1 MKVILNLLVA
11 AVLVVGLAG
20 CATTSPRETSMGNGT
35 NKPVCLACNYEHAPF
50 AIGP

>member
-1 MKVILNLLVA
+1 MRAIVNLIIAAMLVA
-11 AVLVVGLAG
+11 GLVG
-20 CATTSPRETSMGNGT
+20 CATTSPREMSMGSDT